1 MRNLKFAIVLLS
13 LSATAALADL
23 TEARNFYEYSDTV
36 LTAGQPTADQLST
49 AAEDGVEVVISVVPE
64 NERIFNPEQGDILAA
79 QGIEY
84 IHVPV
89 NWRSPDDAE
98 FDRFLDAMNS
108 VGDRKVLVH
117 CWANARAS
125 ALVYAHRA
133 IEAPE
138 TQAGEL
144 ENLSR
149 VWAEVAGYNLDAN
162 TTWQDYLDR
171 NISRHQEK

>member
-1 MRNLKFAIVLLS
+1 MRSLGLATAVLS
-13 LSATAALADL
+13 LSATAALADI
-23 TEARNFYEYSDTV
+23 TDARNFYEYSDNV

-49 AAEDGVEVVISVVPE
+49 AVEDGIEVVISVVPE
-64 NERIFNPEQGDILAA
+64 NESIYNPKQKDILQA

-98 FDRFLDAMNS
+98 FDRFLEAMNS

-138 TQAGEL
+138 TQTAEL
-144 ENLSR
+144 ENLNW
-149 VWAEVAGYNLDAN
+149 VWAEVAGYNLDTN

-171 NISRHQEK
+171 NIGRHQEQ

>member
-1 MRNLKFAIVLLS
+1 MRSLQLAIAVLS
-13 LSATAALADL
+13 LSATAALADI
-23 TEARNFYEYSDTV
+23 TKARNFYEYSDKV
-36 LTAGQPTADQLST
+36 LTAGQPTADQLSSV
-49 AAEDGVEVVISVVPE
+49 ADDGVQVVISVVPE
-64 NERIFNPEQGDILAA
+64 NESIYNPEQGDILAA

-133 IEAPE
+133 IETPE
-138 TQAGEL
+138 TQAAEL
-144 ENLSR
+144 ETLDR
-149 VWAEVAGYNLDAN
+149 VWTEVAGYNLDAN
-162 TTWQDYLDR
+162 TTWQNYLDR